1 MSAMPWSDATGS
13 LDLTALTKGYA
24 SGALTPTRVI
34 DAIYD
39 RITARGEDHV
49 WIHLVSRE
57 KALDAAKELEAQG
70 YDERP
75 LWGIPFSVKDCN
87 DIVGLPTTNAL
98 KEGAYVAT
106 SSGQALDRI
115 FDAGALLIGKTNMD
129 QFGIGL
135 VGMRSPYGACSS
147 VFDDRFISGGS
158 SSGSGVS
165 VAAGLCSFSIANDA
179 AGSGRVPAA
188 FNNIVGI
195 KPTPGLVSNACVSGG
210 GCVKTIETLSVF
222 SLTVEDGMRV
232 LDLIAGYDPSY
243 PFSKPEADAVPLTPV
258 APPPHFR
265 FGVPAG
271 AALRFFGD
279 AEAERLFNEAITR
292 LTAMGG
298 DKVEIDFTPFEE
310 TQRILYEGPWISERA
325 LSLDSVV
332 AKHGEAIHP
341 VTREILS
348 RSGNFSAR
356 DTFAAIH
363 RIAELKCDT
372 RAVWQDI
379 AVMMVP
385 TTPTIYTKDEIAANP
400 VQLNSN
406 LGIYTNFVN
415 LMGLCGIAVP
425 NGFRKD
431 GLPLG
436 VTFLAPGFEEAR
448 AAGIAAAFHKATGL
462 DLAKFANPYPDAEEP
477 ALPDDYREIAV
488 VGAHLS
494 GMPLNGELME
504 RGGIFRRTAV
514 TTQDYRLF
522 ALTGTVPPK
531 PGLIRVAND
540 GVSIAVEVWALPLSG
555 FGDFIGRIPA
565 PLGVG
570 KVSLDDGSTVTGFL
584 CEAAATIEQP
594 DISDW
599 GGWRDYMAGGASER
613 SFGVAPGSC

>member
-13 LDLTALTKGYA
+13 LDLIALTKGYA

-34 DAIYD
+34 NAIYD
-39 RITARGEDHV
+39 RIAARGEDHV

-57 KALDAAKELEAQG
+57 TALDAAKELEAQG

-87 DIVGLPTTNAL
+87 DIIGLPTTNAL
-98 KEGAYVAT
+98 KEGAYIAT

-179 AGSGRVPAA
+179 AGSGRVPAG

-222 SLTVEDGMRV
+222 SLTVEDGMKV
-232 LDLIAGYDPSY
+232 LDLIAGYDSSY

-279 AEAERLFNEAITR
+279 TEAERLFNEAIAR
-292 LTAMGG
+292 LIAMGG
-298 DKVEIDFTPFEE
+298 EKVEIDFTPFEDA
-310 TQRILYEGPWISERA
+310 QRILYEGPWISERA
-325 LSLDSVV
+325 LSLDSVL

-341 VTREILS
+341 VTRQILS
-348 RSGNFSAR
+348 RSGNFSAV

-363 RIAELKCDT
+363 HIAELKRDT

-385 TTPTIYTKDEIAANP
+385 TTPTIYTKEEIAANP
-400 VQLNSN
+400 IQLNSN

-425 NGFRKD
+425 NGFRED

-462 DLAKFANPYPDAEEP
+462 NLAKFENSYPDAEEP

-494 GMPLNGELME
+494 GMPLNRELIE
-504 RGGIFRRTAV
+504 RGGFFRRTAG
-514 TTQDYRLF
+514 TTEDYRLF

-531 PGLIRVAND
+531 PGLIRVAKD
-540 GVSIAVEVWALPLSG
+540 GASIAVEVWALPVAG

-570 KVSLDDGSTVTGFL
+570 KVSLNDGSMVTGFL
-584 CEAAATIEQP
+584 CETAATEAQP
-594 DISDW
+594 DISAY
-599 GGWRDYMAGGASER
+599 GGWRDYVTRESH
-613 SFGVAPGSC
+613 